1 MKKER
6 SYKTLKNA
14 LDRVFAKFIKQRDS
28 DGVHFVCISCYAPKP
43 IDQFNA
49 GHYFSRG
56 ALNIRW
62 NEKNVNGQCISC
74 NKWKSGNI
82 QGYEKGLI
90 KKYGKGVIQ
99 ELEIIKYQSKKYA
112 RFEIEILIKHYKSQ
126 ISNKL
131 AH

>member
-1 MKKER
+1 MKAKER
-6 SYKTLKNA
+6 SYKTLKNE

-28 DGVHFVCISCYAPKP
+28 NKVHFVCISCDTPKP
-43 IDQFNA
+43 IEQFNA

-56 ALNIRW
+56 ALSIRW

-90 KKYGKGVIQ
+90 KKYGKGIIQ
-99 ELEIIKYQSKKYA
+99 ELEIKKAQSKKYA
-112 RFEIEILIKHYKSQ
+112 RFEIEILIKHYKQ
-126 ISNKL
+126 EIT
-131 AH
+131 HF

>member
-1 MKKER
+1 MKER
-6 SYKTLKNA
+6 SYKTLKNE
-14 LDRVFAKFIKQRDS
+14 LDRTFAKFIKQRDS
-28 DGVHFVCISCYAPKP
+28 DEDYFICISCNTPKP

-56 ALNIRW
+56 ALSIRW

-90 KKYGKGVIQ
+90 KKYGKGIIQ
-99 ELEIIKYQSKKYA
+99 ELEIKKAQSKKYA
-112 RFEIEILIKHYKSQ
+112 RFEMEILIEHYKEQ
-126 ISNKL
+126 IKSE
-131 AH
+131 AI

>member
-6 SYKTLKNA
+6 SYKTLKNE
-14 LDRVFAKFIKQRDS
+14 LDRIFAKVIKKRDS
-28 DGVHFVCISCYAPKP
+28 DEDSFICISCGNPKP

-56 ALNIRW
+56 ELSIRW
-62 NEKNVNGQCISC
+62 DEKNVNGQCISC

-90 KKYGKGVIQ
+90 KKYGEGVIQ
-99 ELEIIKYQSKKYA
+99 ELEIKKMQSKKYA
-112 RFEIEILIKHYKSQ
+112 RFEMEILIQHYKSQ
-126 ISNKL
+126 LN
-131 AH
+131 A